1 MKIESAEELAQRFSE
16 ARIAKGLSMRETA
29 RLAKCS
35 NATISQLEAKQITNI
50 KVNTLLQIAKVLDLQ
65 MDL

>member
-1 MKIESAEELAQRFSE
+1 MKIDSTDELARRISE

-35 NATISQLEAKQITNI
+35 NATISQLESREITNI
-50 KVNTLLQIAKVLDLQ
+50 KINTLLQIAKALDLQ